1 MNFLKKILSN
11 LISKI
16 SSFLDNSLR
25 PSFTRFINNIIPDKD
40 ITKTSILF
48 WFMAG
53 FIIIAIFWSLLAK
66 IETVVRAQ
74 GEVIPASKIKVVQS
88 AYGGIIE
95 KINVK
100 LGDKVKKDDVLFVID
115 AVRAESEFLSNER
128 AYEATLLEVETR
140 LKKIDLIEDLVNQ
153 GAEAEM
159 RLLEEKLTLVDSQR
173 RLAQLEAQRA
183 SLKQQKDQTEI
194 KAPYDGTINDVN
206 VTTSGEVIQ
215 GGQILANLVPDG
227 EKFLIL
233 AQVDPRDISFISNG
247 QKAKLSFSAFDPS
260 VYGTFNGQVIKV
272 AATTTKR
279 DNQRAQELIY
289 YDTRIEV
296 DDPKI
301 NEIQLQ
307 SGMTVDVNIIGQE
320 RTVLGYIF
328 DPVTKIKRQAFRE
341 K

>member
-1 MNFLKKILSN
+1 MGKI
-11 LISKI
+11 
-16 SSFLDNSLR
+16 
-25 PSFTRFINNIIPDKD
+25 
-40 ITKTSILF
+40 
-48 WFMAG
+48 
-53 FIIIAIFWSLLAK
+53 
-66 IETVVRAQ
+66 
-74 GEVIPASKIKVVQS
+74 
-88 AYGGIIE
+88 
-95 KINVK
+95 
-100 LGDKVKKDDVLFVID
+100 
-115 AVRAESEFLSNER
+115 
-128 AYEATLLEVETR
+128 
-140 LKKIDLIEDLVNQ
+140 
-153 GAEAEM
+153 
-159 RLLEEKLTLVDSQR
+159 
-173 RLAQLEAQRA
+173 
-183 SLKQQKDQTEI
+183 
-194 KAPYDGTINDVN
+194 
-206 VTTSGEVIQ
+206 
-215 GGQILANLVPDG
+215 
-227 EKFLIL
+227 LIL